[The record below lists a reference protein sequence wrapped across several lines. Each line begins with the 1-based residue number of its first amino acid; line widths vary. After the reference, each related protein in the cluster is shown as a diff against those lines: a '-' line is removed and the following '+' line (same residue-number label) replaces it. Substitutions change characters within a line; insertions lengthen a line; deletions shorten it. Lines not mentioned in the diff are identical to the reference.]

1 MLLVGLAVSDWSLY
15 LLWTCDP
22 VTLGVSTLLVNQL
35 SPEKHLG
42 AEGCGTA
49 LAPEY
54 RWKPQGSLPQLLCY
68 SYALGAPSVSLF
80 VQLLEEESLI
90 SGLRSESTP
99 GRTALSCWDLCE
111 KDCGTIFFS
120 VCPPCSLCFRG
131 TVAHWIKKAL
141 IEHLNIW
148 HLLTI
153 NNEHKHTFHQKSLRV
168 VDNYFLKSVIVKREG
183 GLYG

>member
-1 MLLVGLAVSDWSLY
+1 MLLVSLAGSDWSLS

-22 VTLGVSTLLVNQL
+22 VTLGVSTLLVDQL

-54 RWKPQGSLPQLLCY
+54 RWKPQGSLPQLFCY
-68 SYALGAPSVSLF
+68 SCALWAPSWSLF
-80 VQLLEEESLI
+80 VQLLEQESLI

-153 NNEHKHTFHQKSLRV
+153 KNEHKHTFHQKSLRV